1 MITIINTFKEKL
13 TKTFVPSIFYSLL
26 PLALVCLYFYFS
38 SFAPFYT
45 PITHQP
51 SLSISPHLTKVSI
64 INEELNGG
72 DEHHTSS
79 GGNSTEVDPISIINE
94 KLNGGDGHH
103 TFSGGN
109 FTEEDPNGRRTSSS
123 GNFTKEDPI
132 SIINEILNGGD
143 RHHTSPGGNFT
154 EEDPNGPQTSSNG
167 NFTKQDPSTNSII
180 NEILNHGD
188 GHHTSSSGNFTEEN
202 PNGRQT
208 SSDGNFTKENPISII
223 NEILIGG
230 DRHHFSSSGNFTEEN
245 LNGRQTSYSGN
256 FTKDDPISFINEKL
270 NGGDGRHTSSGGNST
285 KEEPISITNKKLN
298 GRDEHQT
305 TFDGNFTKED
315 PKKEK
320 PLEKSCDYLIGNWVH
335 DKRGP
340 LYNGTTCN
348 EIRENQNCIVNGRP
362 DTSYLYWRWKP
373 NECDLPIFDPNTFLK
388 LMSNMNIVFVGDSLS
403 RNQLESLI
411 CLLSTVS
418 KPKYINHIG
427 SIGRWYFPSYNAN
440 LTSYWAPFL
449 VKGDQRRKEGPNYN
463 TIHLDH
469 VSENWAKDIDQMDL
483 IMLSFGHWFLDIPSV
498 YYENDS
504 VIGCSICHDL
514 KSKYNDIGFYV
525 PMRKA
530 LRIALNTIIERK
542 MVKGNEIDVIVR
554 TFSPTH
560 FEGSWDKG
568 GTCSK
573 KNPYKYEEKKLEG
586 MEAKIRSMEIEEAEN
601 AKEKSKQV
609 GLNLKVLD
617 ITKLALLRP
626 DGHAGAYRYPF
637 PFAKTIPKN
646 VQNDCTH
653 WCLPGPID
661 TWNEIFLEMMKK
673 GKNY

>member
-94 KLNGGDGHH
+94 
-103 TFSGGN
+103 
-109 FTEEDPNGRRTSSS
+109 
-123 GNFTKEDPI
+123 
-132 SIINEILNGGD
+132 ILNGGD

-167 NFTKQDPSTNSII
+167 NFTKQDPNSII

-188 GHHTSSSGNFTEEN
+188 GHHTSSSGNFTE
-202 PNGRQT
+202 
-208 SSDGNFTKENPISII
+208 ENPISII